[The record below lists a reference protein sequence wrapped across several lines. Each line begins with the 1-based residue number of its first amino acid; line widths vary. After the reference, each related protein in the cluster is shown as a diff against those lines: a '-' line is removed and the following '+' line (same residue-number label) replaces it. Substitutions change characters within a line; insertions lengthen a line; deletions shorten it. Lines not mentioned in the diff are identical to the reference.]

1 MNSHIWK
8 CSQCNKYNE
17 MNIKNDIINTYCKCG
32 YNSTMSIKE
41 CIKDCKR
48 NKSNNTISDYSFKD
62 ITTHIKEA
70 NEHLLSY
77 FPILRN

>member
-1 MNSHIWK
+1 MNTHIWK
-8 CSQCNKYNE
+8 CSQCNKHTE
-17 MNIKNDIINTYCKCG
+17 IELKDDNICINCNCG
-32 YNSTMSIKE
+32 YHSTMNIKE